1 MKYIVMPI
9 IDAKLVFTDNELAHM
24 RKSIDETEVIVHEEI
39 LVSKREAMGMSVLPS
54 EDTGQIEWTYPV
66 YEYNSDELNNLLNGD
81 NWFNNEN

>member
-39 LVSKREAMGMSVLPS
+39 LLRKRESMGMSVLPS

-66 YEYNSDELNNLLNGD
+66 YEYNTDKLNNLLNSQK
-81 NWFNNEN
+81 WTKEI